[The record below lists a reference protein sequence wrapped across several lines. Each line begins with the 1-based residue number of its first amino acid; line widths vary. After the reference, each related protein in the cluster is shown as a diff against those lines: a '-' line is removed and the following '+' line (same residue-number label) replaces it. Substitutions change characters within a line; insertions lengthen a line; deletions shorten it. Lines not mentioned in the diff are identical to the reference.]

1 MGLYGVLMK
10 PSPTPQNQGGLPPDN
25 RGANWGDPRGAIIGG
40 LYPSKK
46 GSLLYLDSQ
55 CLCAYIYGS
64 MASYAF
70 CYSLYCLHVSSF
82 NNVSNLACSF
92 TNAAACTIVLFNFS
106 FTWLLLTTSKTTWL
120 GQPCSFN
127 LSRPSAVK

>member
-10 PSPTPQNQGGLPPDN
+10 PSPTPINQGGLPPDN
-25 RGANWGDPRGAIIGG
+25 RGAYWGDPRGALIGG

-64 MASYAF
+64 VASYAF
-70 CYSLYCLHVSSF
+70 CYLLYGLHVSSF
-82 NNVSNLACSF
+82 NNASMFAMRVDMFCCCLIKSFSASSN
-92 TNAAACTIVLFNFS
+92 TP
-106 FTWLLLTTSKTTWL
+106 LLTTSYVIWPGT
-120 GQPCSFN
+120 PCACN
-127 LSRPSAVK
+127 LSQPSAVK

>member
-10 PSPTPQNQGGLPPDN
+10 PSPTPLNHGGATPNN
-25 RGANWGDPRGAIIGG
+25 RGANRGDPRGATIGG

-64 MASYAF
+64 VASYAF
-70 CYSLYCLHVSSF
+70 CYLLYGLHVYKVLYISSF
-82 NNVSNLACSF
+82 IKSNTPLASLSISLLSG
-92 TNAAACTIVLFNFS
+92 TLVPTLSLINSINSTIMS
-106 FTWLLLTTSKTTWL
+106 
-120 GQPCSFN
+120 
-127 LSRPSAVK
+127 